1 MRSLISPRRYRSAFT
16 LIELLVVIAII
27 AVLIA
32 LLVPAVQKVREAA
45 GRAQCQNNLKQL
57 ALACHNYHDAQ
68 GTLPRNGTSQFLA
81 TSHGPPEGTGC
92 CGIEAPHWSWIARIL
107 PYIEQEAM
115 FKQANIPD
123 GNMDANAM
131 VIAVLA
137 MDIPM
142 IACPVDPS
150 PRTRTD
156 AADIGAAAVMGVTS
170 YKGVAGANWGS
181 DFYPADQPF
190 ATSYPNMG
198 ANNSTNGL
206 ENGDGIF
213 WRGDIRSGSLRLTR
227 IGDGTSNTFM
237 IGEDISELILWNA
250 WAYSNGATATCAI
263 PPNTGVTIP
272 PIGTADDAD
281 WPNRYSFRSRHPG
294 GLNFAYADASVRFVS
309 EAVPLQIYHAMATIN
324 GSETLE
330 LTD

>member
-1 MRSLISPRRYRSAFT
+1 
-16 LIELLVVIAII
+16 
-27 AVLIA
+27 
-32 LLVPAVQKVREAA
+32 
-45 GRAQCQNNLKQL
+45 
-57 ALACHNYHDAQ
+57 
-68 GTLPRNGTSQFLA
+68 
-81 TSHGPPEGTGC
+81 
-92 CGIEAPHWSWIARIL
+92 
-107 PYIEQEAM
+107 
-115 FKQANIPD
+115 
-123 GNMDANAM
+123 
-131 VIAVLA
+131 
-137 MDIPM
+137 
-142 IACPVDPS
+142 
-150 PRTRTD
+150 
-156 AADIGAAAVMGVTS
+156 
-170 YKGVAGANWGS
+170 
-181 DFYPADQPF
+181 
-190 ATSYPNMG
+190 MG

-309 EAVPLQIYHAMATIN
+309 ETVPLQIYHAMATIN

>member
-1 MRSLISPRRYRSAFT
+1 MRSSLAPGRHRAAFT

-27 AVLIA
+27 AILVA

-45 GRAQCQNNLKQL
+45 ARAQCQNNLKQL

-68 GTLPRNGTSQFLA
+68 GTLPRNGTSRFLA

-92 CGIEAPHWSWIARIL
+92 CGLGAPHWSWIARIL
-107 PYIEQEAM
+107 PFIEQEAM
-115 FKQANIPD
+115 FRQANIPD
-123 GNMDANAM
+123 GNMDASPM

-142 IACPVDPS
+142 IACPDDNS
-150 PRTRTD
+150 PRTTTD

-181 DFYPADQPF
+181 DFYPTSQPF
-190 ATSYPNMG
+190 ATDYPNTG
-198 ANNSTNGL
+198 ANNSNNGL

-213 WRGDIRSGSLRLTR
+213 WRGDIRSGSLPLIR
-227 IGDGTSNTFM
+227 IADGTSNTFM
-237 IGEDISELILWNA
+237 IGEDVSELILWNA
-250 WAYSNGATATCAI
+250 WAYANGATATCAI
-263 PPNTGVTIP
+263 PPNVGVTIP
-272 PIGTADDAD
+272 PIGPADNAD

-309 EAVPLQIYHAMATIN
+309 ESVPLQIYHAMATIN